1 MSYYLK
7 IAIISQVTPWLWIF
21 KRVTSFTFNIFSTI
35 WSLNRFIGIYCTSI
49 KNQRLNTLI
58 EIRNDLIKTAAERKA
73 WAEIITKN
81 LIQAKEYL
89 NG

>member
-1 MSYYLK
+1 
-7 IAIISQVTPWLWIF
+7 
-21 KRVTSFTFNIFSTI
+21 
-35 WSLNRFIGIYCTSI
+35 
-49 KNQRLNTLI
+49 LI
-58 EIRNDLIKTAAERKA
+58 EIRNDLIKTAAEQKA